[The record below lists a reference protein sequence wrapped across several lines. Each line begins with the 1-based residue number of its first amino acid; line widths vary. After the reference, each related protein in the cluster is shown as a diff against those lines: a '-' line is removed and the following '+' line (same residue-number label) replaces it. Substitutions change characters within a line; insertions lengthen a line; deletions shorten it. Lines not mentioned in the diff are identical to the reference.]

1 MENTTTKPKKA
12 SILQR
17 LGLNKPNA
25 DPVGVSVSEQISPA
39 LAMSFGATSSSA
51 AALMGSGK
59 RSARAR
65 HQIYDKWAQ
74 MESDPIVSTALML
87 LCTAALGG
95 HETTGQLVFIEPTAK
110 AREDEALAAFVEEIA
125 AQIAPMLNRV
135 AFQLAYTGAAFG
147 DAYVRVYADDSG
159 VVDVYSDEMVRP
171 MLVQPFEKGS
181 KTVGFAV
188 SIGER
193 NFERLDAVQMVRLK
207 MPRTQWVPQPGVI
220 EKSIKIKLAEDDLN
234 AAPLLPGMAGGSL
247 LFNAEEAYDN
257 LAQSLAGLVGQRWLD
272 SMDEQIMTL
281 QMDNMTQEQQRRFS
295 DSVLSML
302 RRSKD
307 IADEAVRAGRP
318 VLERIRHVIPVFGE
332 KQLATVNAPSG
343 SGRVASL
350 GVEDVIFHARLL
362 AGSIG
367 VDLSMIG
374 FADQLSGGLGDGGFF
389 RVSAQAAERA
399 RVIRVALGECFDAIL
414 DVHCLKSMG
423 ATFAAHERPWAVN
436 FYGGISALEAEKQKT
451 RTDAMSSVSMMG
463 SAFQVFKDLGATP
476 EIMQRIMSKEMG
488 LDEDDAALLSAM
500 FAPGAVLVD
509 GGGLGSAPEP
519 ADEGLDDEP
528 V

>member
-17 LGLNKPNA
+17 LGLSKPK
-25 DPVGVSVSEQISPA
+25 PEPLGVSVSEQISPA

-110 AREDEALAAFVEEIA
+110 AREDKALKAFVDEMA

-181 KTVGFAV
+181 KTVGYAV

-193 NFERLDAVQMVRLK
+193 QF
-207 MPRTQWVPQPGVI
+207 
-220 EKSIKIKLAEDDLN
+220 
-234 AAPLLPGMAGGSL
+234 
-247 LFNAEEAYDN
+247 
-257 LAQSLAGLVGQRWLD
+257 
-272 SMDEQIMTL
+272 
-281 QMDNMTQEQQRRFS
+281 
-295 DSVLSML
+295 
-302 RRSKD
+302 
-307 IADEAVRAGRP
+307 
-318 VLERIRHVIPVFGE
+318 
-332 KQLATVNAPSG
+332 
-343 SGRVASL
+343 
-350 GVEDVIFHARLL
+350 
-362 AGSIG
+362 
-367 VDLSMIG
+367 
-374 FADQLSGGLGDGGFF
+374 
-389 RVSAQAAERA
+389 
-399 RVIRVALGECFDAIL
+399 
-414 DVHCLKSMG
+414 
-423 ATFAAHERPWAVN
+423 
-436 FYGGISALEAEKQKT
+436 
-451 RTDAMSSVSMMG
+451 
-463 SAFQVFKDLGATP
+463 
-476 EIMQRIMSKEMG
+476 
-488 LDEDDAALLSAM
+488 
-500 FAPGAVLVD
+500 
-509 GGGLGSAPEP
+509 
-519 ADEGLDDEP
+519 
-528 V
+528 